1 MTKHINVSN
10 IKSGNPGPAGWNAI
24 LPEPT
29 TANILNESVKAEWL
43 VIGGGFA
50 GLAAARRL
58 SQLRPND
65 RTVLLEAIR
74 IADGP
79 AGRGSGFMIDL
90 PHDIS
95 SDNYAGATEQ
105 DLKQTEMNRSALDF
119 AQSTAQEYGFT
130 KEVFDTCGKIYA
142 AATPKGDK
150 HNKDYQNYIKKLGV
164 EGTWLDSNDIKEV
177 CGTDYYISGLFTPGS
192 AMIQPAAFVRGL
204 AEGLKYTVNIYE
216 DSPVVSLQKDGDI
229 WRVKTPNGTVTT
241 PKIILAVNGHMQSFG
256 FMKQRLMHIFLYA
269 SMTRALT
276 DSEIKQLGGKETWNF
291 VPADPMGS
299 TVRKISGVGGHR
311 IVVRNKF
318 DFNNSVEATDKQ
330 VQQAA
335 KDHDKSFINRFP
347 MLKNV
352 EMEYRWGGRLCLSW
366 NGVPVF
372 GEIENGI
379 FAASVQNGLGAS
391 KGILSGILA
400 ADYAAGDANPFI
412 QDYLAQKAPT
422 RLPPEPFASIGANV
436 YLQFKEWQAGKEK

>member
-1 MTKHINVSN
+1 MLKEIKVSN
-10 IKSGNPGPAGWNAI
+10 TNSGNPGPAGWNAI
-24 LPEPT
+24 LPKPES
-29 TANILNESVKAEWL
+29 ANVLSEQVKADWL

-58 SQLRPND
+58 SQLRPSD
-65 RTVLLEAIR
+65 KTVLVEAIR

-105 DLKQTEMNRSALDF
+105 DLKQTEMNRTALDF
-119 AQSTAQEYGFT
+119 AQSAAQEYGFT

-164 EGTWLDSNDIKEV
+164 EGTWLDSKDIQEV
-177 CGTDYYISGLFTPGS
+177 CGTDYYISGLYTPGS

-204 AEGLKYTVNIYE
+204 AEGLKSKVDIFE
-216 DSPVVSLQKDGDI
+216 DSPVISLQKDGEV
-229 WRVKTPNGTVTT
+229 WTVKTPKGTVTT

-269 SMTRALT
+269 SMTRVLT
-276 DSEIKQLGGKETWNF
+276 DDEVKRLGGKESWNF

-318 DFNNSVEATDKQ
+318 DFNSSVEASDKQ
-330 VQQAA
+330 VTHAK
-335 KDHDKSFINRFP
+335 KDHDKSFVNRFP
-347 MLKNV
+347 MLKDV
-352 EMEYRWGGRLCLSW
+352 DMEHSWGGRLCLSW

-372 GEIENGI
+372 GEIEDGI

-391 KGILSGILA
+391 KGILSGVLA
-400 ADYAAGDANPFI
+400 AEHAVGETNAFI
-412 QDYLAQKAPT
+412 QDYLQQKAPT

>member
-1 MTKHINVSN
+1 MAKN
-10 IKSGNPGPAGWNAI
+10 IKVTNINSGNPGPAGWNTI
-24 LPEPT
+24 LPSPAP
-29 TANILNESVKAEWL
+29 ANELTNLQNADWL

-58 SQLRPND
+58 SQLRPTD
-65 RTVLLEAIR
+65 KTVLLEAIR

-95 SDNYAGATEQ
+95 SDNYAGATEK
-105 DLKQTEMNRSALDF
+105 DLQQTEMNRTALNF
-119 AQSTAQEYGFT
+119 AKDVAQEYGFPI
-130 KEVFDTCGKIYA
+130 EVFDTCGKIYA
-142 AATPKGDK
+142 AATSKGDK
-150 HNKDYQNYIKKLGV
+150 HNKEYANYIKKLGV
-164 EGTWLDSNDIKEV
+164 DGTWLDAKDMQEV
-177 CGTDYYISGLFTPGS
+177 CGTDYYTSGLFTPGS

-204 AEGLKYTVNIYE
+204 AEGLKNKVDIYE
-216 DSPVVSLQKDGDI
+216 DSPVVSLQRENGL
-229 WRVKTPNGTVTT
+229 WAVQTPKGTVTT

-276 DSEIKQLGGKETWNF
+276 NIEIDRLGGKETWDF

-318 DFNNSVEATDKQ
+318 DFNSSVEATDRQ
-330 VQQAA
+330 VERAA
-335 KDHDKSFINRFP
+335 KDHDKSFERRFP
-347 MLKNV
+347 MLKDV

-372 GEIENGI
+372 GEIEEGI
-379 FAASVQNGLGAS
+379 YAASVQNGLGAS
-391 KGILSGILA
+391 KGLLSGILA
-400 ADYAAGDANPFI
+400 AEYAVGESNPFI
-412 QDYLAQKAPT
+412 DDYLNQKAPT
-422 RLPPEPFASIGANV
+422 RLPPEPFASIGAKI
-436 YLQFKEWQAGKEK
+436 YLNFKEWQAGREK